1 VTANPGA
8 PAATA
13 IAALAEAIA
22 ETRREQGVGF
32 VKALPVLS

>member
-1 VTANPGA
+1 VIVTPES
-8 PAATA
+8 PAAAAILA
-13 IAALAEAIA
+13 IADAIA